1 VVQAYIPACPRRPK
15 RASGHDNVC
24 VCGWVRVCIFV
35 CVCVCVCVCVHISQ
49 HTGRPCDTIK
59 WGGKS
64 QTLCVSWRSSLSLH
78 LQPPSPPSPPVGFS
92 DVSAI
97 SGKALLFR
105 AEGLCREPALSASRG
120 LLKETSVC
128 CVVCI
133 GSENVSLLLKPDFST
148 LKKGPYVY
156 FGGESGH

>member
-24 VCGWVRVCIFV
+24 VCGWVRVCIL